1 MKKIFRAML
10 CAAAL
15 TLSIPATSCS
25 SFFGSGDEVVITSFT
40 TSTDDF
46 GNTVVTIEFED
57 EEEPMT
63 FTIPAS
69 KTGLGI
75 ASIVKSTDNGDT
87 IYTISYIDE
96 LEPTVIRVPDSTGVV
111 TSITSLE
118 NEDGSLTVTISLK
131 EGEPISFVVP
141 STSTY
146 VSIANV
152 NVEDSATATVITI
165 SYTNH
170 AMEDTVISIP
180 KVKGIKYILT
190 DETDTNYIITFKF
203 SDDSEQKI
211 TLSKPQ
217 TPNTW
222 LSDYGAPSMTI
233 GNVGDFYYDKNSST
247 IYQKVSAVRW
257 DIVTILK
264 SEETVYTVTF
274 DANGGNFNAGTV
286 SSIQSVIK
294 GDTFYNSQNSNAFPS
309 VYFEKEDGSQKT
321 FLGWYTSQDQND
333 VNASHFTDLTP
344 VMCDITLYA
353 WWSE

>member
-1 MKKIFRAML
+1 MKKIFRALL
-10 CAAAL
+10 CIAAL
-15 TLSIPATSCS
+15 TLSIPTTSCS
-25 SFFGSGDEVVITSFT
+25 SFFGTGEEVVITSFT
-40 TSTDDF
+40 TTTDDF

-57 EEEPMT
+57 GSEPLT

-69 KTGLGI
+69 QTGLGI
-75 ASIVKSTDNGDT
+75 ASIIKSTDNGDT
-87 IYTISYIDE
+87 IYTISYVDE
-96 LEPTVIRVPDSTGVV
+96 LEPTIIRVPASTGVV
-111 TSITSLE
+111 TGITSLE

-131 EGEPISFVVP
+131 EGDPITFVVP
-141 STSTY
+141 SVSTY
-146 VSIANV
+146 VSIASV
-152 NVEDSATATVITI
+152 NVDESSSATVITI

-203 SDDSEQKI
+203 SDNSEQKI
-211 TLSKPQ
+211 TLTKPQ

-222 LSDYGAPSMTI
+222 LSDYGVPSMSL

-257 DIVTILK
+257 EIVTILK
-264 SEETVYTVTF
+264 SEDTVYTVTF

-286 SSIQSVIK
+286 ASIQSVVK
-294 GDTFYNSQNSNAFPS
+294 GDTFYNSQNSNSFPS
-309 VYFEKEDGSQKT
+309 VYYEKEDGTQKT

-333 VNASHFTDLTP
+333 VNATHFTDLTP